1 MFKKNSRQ
9 KFEFEF
15 PPSLSSIYHFKS
27 VRTFFAMHH
36 LDVLPLLL
44 GNLSRQLYMKKKKNS
59 FLAAKKREKNDEKDG
74 LYLAKDFK
82 KHRIAECQN
91 EE

>member
-1 MFKKNSRQ
+1 MFYPFYLATCLDNS
-9 KFEFEF
+9 
-15 PPSLSSIYHFKS
+15 IW
-27 VRTFFAMHH
+27 
-36 LDVLPLLL
+36 
-44 GNLSRQLYMKKKKNS
+44 KKKKNS

>member
-1 MFKKNSRQ
+1 M
-9 KFEFEF
+9 
-15 PPSLSSIYHFKS
+15 
-27 VRTFFAMHH
+27 
-36 LDVLPLLL
+36 
-44 GNLSRQLYMKKKKNS
+44 KNS

>member
-44 GNLSRQLYMKKKKNS
+44 GNLSRQLYMKKKRKIRFWPPKKEKKMMKKMAFIWLKILKNT
-59 FLAAKKREKNDEKDG
+59 E
-74 LYLAKDFK
+74 
-82 KHRIAECQN
+82 
-91 EE
+91 

>member
-44 GNLSRQLYMKKKKNS
+44 GNLSRQLYMKKKEK
-59 FLAAKKREKNDEKDG
+59 FVFGRQKKR
-74 LYLAKDFK
+74 K
-82 KHRIAECQN
+82 K
-91 EE
+91 